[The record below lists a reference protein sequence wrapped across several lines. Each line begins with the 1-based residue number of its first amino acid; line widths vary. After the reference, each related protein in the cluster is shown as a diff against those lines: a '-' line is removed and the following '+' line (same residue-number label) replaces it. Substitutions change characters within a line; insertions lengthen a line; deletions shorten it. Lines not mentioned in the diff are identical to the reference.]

1 MQELEDLIQRLAK
14 EYVKKTELN
23 EEQIKTIADFS
34 VWLDD
39 FIGSEKHEK

>member
-14 EYVKKTELN
+14 EYVKKTDLTED
-23 EEQIKTIADFS
+23 QVSAIAEFS